1 MATGWMHSTPLLS
14 GAGESG
20 RDPWLRAGGL
30 LKWCARQ
37 GGLKRRPPCLALP
50 SPRSENLKSGT
61 FYFAK
66 KRNFLLCV
74 DTARRE
80 SAARNLGKTWAKN
93 LAKIGPKCGSEGR
106 KSRRINNELH
116 WPVGACPGS
125 WRLDLY
131 PLRPPVVT
139 AENINEGKLGVRGL
153 SADTNTG

>member
-1 MATGWMHSTPLLS
+1 MHSTPLLS

-66 KRNFLLCV
+66 KRNFLLRV
-74 DTARRE
+74 DNTLVHSGRNHDGSALVIPRE
-80 SAARNLGKTWAKN
+80 ALSSGNQ
-93 LAKIGPKCGSEGR
+93 
-106 KSRRINNELH
+106 
-116 WPVGACPGS
+116 V
-125 WRLDLY
+125 RL
-131 PLRPPVVT
+131 RST
-139 AENINEGKLGVRGL
+139 R
-153 SADTNTG
+153 